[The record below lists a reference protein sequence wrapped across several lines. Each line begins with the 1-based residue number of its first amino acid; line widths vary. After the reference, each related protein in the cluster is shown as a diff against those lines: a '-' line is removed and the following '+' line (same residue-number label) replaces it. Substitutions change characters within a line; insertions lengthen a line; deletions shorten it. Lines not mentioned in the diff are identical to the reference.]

1 MNAQSNESNSQTG
14 NCGIWGSLPVIGT
27 STGNVKIR
35 LCLSWQTT
43 ISHFKTAT
51 KKPFL
56 TKYLVS
62 SNTEDIKIQA
72 CKYCQIYETQSTI
85 LYCLT
90 SRILRR
96 PFMTPIPR
104 SNSELYEHCNN
115 QRFSFLNSS
124 KDCHRAKKVCI
135 RCHAMATESFLESYP
150 SATDLFFTS
159 LMARQG
165 TAGTTRNY
173 QLKTTLLTAASLAYC
188 KTPYFHF
195 QQTNQLRL
203 S

>member
-1 MNAQSNESNSQTG
+1 MN
-14 NCGIWGSLPVIGT
+14 IVI
-27 STGNVKIR
+27 
-35 LCLSWQTT
+35 
-43 ISHFKTAT
+43 ISVFHFLIAVKTAM
-51 KKPFL
+51 
-56 TKYLVS
+56 
-62 SNTEDIKIQA
+62 E
-72 CKYCQIYETQSTI
+72 E
-85 LYCLT
+85 
-90 SRILRR
+90 
-96 PFMTPIPR
+96 
-104 SNSELYEHCNN
+104 
-115 QRFSFLNSS
+115 
-124 KDCHRAKKVCI
+124 KKVCI